1 MLKRVIVK
9 VESPI
14 DQAAVFQSQ
23 SIYTAPSYGQSLSP
37 NQHSPMVSTRA
48 ILQCQG
54 MVGTLGIEPRTDRLK
69 AECSTAELG
78 ALTSNPQ

>member
-1 MLKRVIVK
+1 
-9 VESPI
+9 
-14 DQAAVFQSQ
+14 
-23 SIYTAPSYGQSLSP
+23 
-37 NQHSPMVSTRA
+37 MVSTRA